1 MSDNA
6 ARHLNDSY
14 NALSTSVERLSSGL
28 RINSAKDD
36 AAGMAV
42 SQLLGADIT
51 TDQQAQRNAQD
62 GTSMLQTADGA
73 LGVVDNLLD
82 NMDQLA
88 EQAAT
93 GSYSPGQRQVMNQEY
108 GQDATEITNIANS
121 TSFNGVNLLNGSLDA
136 GNGGAG
142 VTFQLGGTSSDVIH
156 FATENMDAA
165 HIANGNS
172 VTSTSATAA
181 DFTNNQRVVASADD
195 NYVTASDYSAG
206 VTDSLN
212 IGYGGNTMTL
222 TLSGPTSLNSLV
234 QQINTQAQATTGNGG
249 LGASGP
255 IAFATYD
262 NTYKGY
268 RLELKG
274 TTTGAGN
281 DFTIGSDAT
290 GDNGHDLAIFG
301 SGTDFNQVA
310 SADAG
315 ANDLTTTTGA
325 QQALA
330 TVASAISYKDTYRA
344 QLGTYMN
351 QLDSASS
358 VLGVQAE
365 NLTAAQSSIED
376 VDVATEMAT
385 MTRNQV
391 LAQAGISM
399 LAQAN
404 SMPQMA
410 LKLLG
415 S

>member
-42 SQLLGADIT
+42 SNLLGADIT
-51 TDQQAQRNAQD
+51 TQQQAQRNAQD
-62 GTSMLQTADGA
+62 GNSMLQTADGA
-73 LGVVDNLLD
+73 LGVVNNLLD

-93 GSYSPGQRQVMNQEY
+93 GSYSSAQRTVMNQEY
-108 GQDATEITNIANS
+108 NQDATEITNITNS
-121 TSFNGVNLLNGSLDA
+121 TSFNGVNLLNGSMDTTS
-136 GNGGAG
+136 GGTG
-142 VTFQLGGTSSDVIH
+142 VTFQLGATSQDTIH
-156 FATENMDAA
+156 FATQNMDAA
-165 HIANGNS
+165 HIANGQS

-181 DFTNNQRVVASADD
+181 DATANQRVVASADD
-195 NYVTASDYSAG
+195 NYVTAGDISG
-206 VTDSLN
+206 TTNNLT

-222 TLSGPTSLNSLV
+222 TLTGATSLNSLV
-234 QQINTQAQATTGNGG
+234 QQINTQAQTATGSGG
-249 LGASGP
+249 LGTSGP
-255 IAFATYD
+255 IAFATFD
-262 NTYKGY
+262 STYQGY

-281 DFTIGSDAT
+281 NFTIGTDAGGT
-290 GDNGHDLAIFG
+290 NNLAIFG
-301 SGTDFNQVA
+301 SNADLNQTNS
-310 SADAG
+310 SAAG

-325 QQALA
+325 QNALA
-330 TVASAISYKDTYRA
+330 TVSSAIAYQDTYRA
-344 QLGTYMN
+344 QLGAYMN
-351 QLDSASS
+351 QLSSASS
-358 VLGVQAE
+358 VLGIQAE

-385 MTRNQV
+385 MTQNQV
-391 LAQAGISM
+391 LAQAGVSM

-404 SMPQMA
+404 SIPQMA

-415 S
+415 